1 VYFSNAKTLPLV
13 SAGLLS
19 YITIH
24 WMTELMFRAYR
35 RGITVDDLYDTPWK
49 DSSECNCML

>member
-1 VYFSNAKTLPLV
+1 V
-13 SAGLLS
+13 SAGPLS

-49 DSSECNCML
+49 DSSEYNCML